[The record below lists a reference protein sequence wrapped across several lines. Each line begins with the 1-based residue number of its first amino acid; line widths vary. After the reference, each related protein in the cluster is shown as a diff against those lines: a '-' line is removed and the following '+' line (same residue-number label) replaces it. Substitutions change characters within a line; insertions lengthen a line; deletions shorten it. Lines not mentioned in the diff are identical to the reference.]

1 VPMTDQADDPD
12 HHAGGGSDDER
23 LETEQDLMNLAPL
36 VIPPKPADL
45 PMTGEEQGRARLMI
59 SQIVNRNFKSYAGE
73 RILGPFHQNF
83 TAIVGPNGSG
93 KSNVIDSMLF
103 VFGYRASKIRSKKL
117 SSLIHSSENF
127 AAIDSCTVEIHFQ
140 RVVDRE
146 DGGYD
151 IVEGSQFSVA
161 RTAFKD
167 NASYYTV
174 NGRRHEY
181 KKVAELLLRVGID
194 LTHNRF
200 LILQGE
206 VEQISLM
213 KPIAPNEHE
222 EGLLEYLEDIIGS
235 SRFKNPLT
243 RIVRRI
249 DALNDLRLEKVNQ
262 VKAVEKQ
269 KADLQGERDKA
280 LQYLRLCNQIVSKK
294 NILFQIYRRE
304 CAATIDSMRGEQ
316 EQRQSELDAALAK
329 LQEAKQQS
337 KRKVEE
343 NKEIVKAYQE
353 QQTIYTVTKEKF
365 TALEVEDASLREEY
379 KRMKAQGKKTV
390 RLAEEEA
397 SKIEELKRAPE
408 DAEKRLAELAEK
420 LVELEKQRV
429 EEEANRQ
436 TALNAIEAETKDLR
450 AEKVIAERQLADL
463 QKDANA
469 KRSARDMARTELDIL
484 LSGQTRALQ
493 RLDAAKQ
500 DADGVERALAEKTAI
515 RDRAA
520 KETPEMQKSLERARR
535 DEAALQQREAGL
547 AEEARG
553 LRVRVD
559 EARRQLEQRSQ
570 SRVLQALLEQKKR
583 GRFTGV
589 RGRLGDLGA
598 IDERYD
604 VAMSTACGPLDDIV
618 VDTIATGEACVRFLK
633 EQRIGTATFIALDKM
648 EQWAAES
655 SKRCNAPI
663 PRLFDLLQVPDPK
676 VRNAFYYAIRDT
688 LVAKDLDEATRV
700 AYGTPRY
707 RVVSEQGG
715 LIELSG
721 TMSGGG
727 RPTRGRI
734 GTRVNLDA
742 STVGGS
748 AMAAAAGSGG
758 EESAQEAE
766 KRLADL
772 TAQLN
777 GLRDERA
784 RLGETIAGLE
794 RDLRQLARNSDAVE
808 REVARL
814 GERRRAAREVLADA
828 ERRAAEAEPDAKA
841 LDKLRQRLETAEAE
855 QKTSSDAAGKA
866 ETEVA
871 QLDSRIMEVGGA
883 RLQVIQSRL
892 DAVLAEIK
900 KQKALSTKVKVA
912 ASTAERKVRE
922 SEERLARLE
931 TEKEECKTRLAT
943 IGDRMNQ
950 LEGECR
956 DLMNRHKAAQEEV
969 KKWQEKVDSMKA
981 ELEELEK
988 EEQSL
993 RKLEVDLRHKLQSVV
1008 GVIEEH
1014 ERKRRGWERE
1024 LQQLQLHRI
1033 QDDEEEA
1040 EEAERERVRREE
1052 AEAAAAA
1059 AAASSQEEEESDE
1072 DEEDDESA
1080 DEDGDESEAEEAEEN
1095 EEHAAMEVDGS
1106 DADEDQSNKDEAA
1119 EPADDEEQVEQQ
1131 MQLVPVAASG
1141 SAHEEDDKEE
1151 ADNDAAMEEEEENP
1165 EAEPEVPADGG
1176 DEAEDEDAADAVKS
1190 EPVESGD
1197 EPPKSKRRR
1206 TDEGVQSSKPGQ
1218 QQKEKR
1224 RGKKLSKK
1232 QKRRAEKQKRQKQ
1245 SAEAAAAERQQR
1257 PRFSVE
1263 DMWKLPT
1270 LPDAELDELRNSG
1283 LRTQI
1288 QQLEDEVGRMQPDM
1302 SALDEYRQ
1310 KEAAYLA
1317 KVGELNRVTTVRDE
1331 QRRLHEEWR
1340 HARLTEFMSG
1350 FRIITGKLKEMYQ
1363 MITIGGDAELEL
1375 VDSLD
1380 PFTEGVVF
1388 SVRPPK
1394 KSWKSIGNLSGG
1406 EKTLSSLALV
1416 FALHHYK
1423 PTPLYFMD
1431 EIDAALDFKN
1441 VSIVANYIKRCARN
1455 AQFIVISLRNNMF
1468 ELSDRLVGI
1477 YKTDNCTKSVTIDP
1491 EQVARAAH
1499 WLNSGCYARR
1509 VTAPNPLGANQA

>member
-1 VPMTDQADDPD
+1 MTDQADDPD
-12 HHAGGGSDDER
+12 HHARGGSDDER

-167 NASYYTV
+167 NASYYAV

-181 KKVAELLLRVGID
+181 KKVAELLMRVGID

-397 SKIEELKRAPE
+397 SKIEELKRAPRMRRSDWLSWLRNWSSWRSSE
-408 DAEKRLAELAEK
+408 
-420 LVELEKQRV
+420 
-429 EEEANRQ
+429 Q

-450 AEKVIAERQLADL
+450 AEKVVAERQLADL

-598 IDERYD
+598 IDE
-604 VAMSTACGPLDDIV
+604 
-618 VDTIATGEACVRFLK
+618 
-633 EQRIGTATFIALDKM
+633 
-648 EQWAAES
+648 
-655 SKRCNAPI
+655 
-663 PRLFDLLQVPDPK
+663 
-676 VRNAFYYAIRDT
+676 
-688 LVAKDLDEATRV
+688 
-700 AYGTPRY
+700 
-707 RVVSEQGG
+707 
-715 LIELSG
+715 
-721 TMSGGG
+721 
-727 RPTRGRI
+727 
-734 GTRVNLDA
+734 
-742 STVGGS
+742 
-748 AMAAAAGSGG
+748 
-758 EESAQEAE
+758 
-766 KRLADL
+766 
-772 TAQLN
+772 
-777 GLRDERA
+777 
-784 RLGETIAGLE
+784 
-794 RDLRQLARNSDAVE
+794 
-808 REVARL
+808 
-814 GERRRAAREVLADA
+814 
-828 ERRAAEAEPDAKA
+828 
-841 LDKLRQRLETAEAE
+841 
-855 QKTSSDAAGKA
+855 
-866 ETEVA
+866 
-871 QLDSRIMEVGGA
+871 
-883 RLQVIQSRL
+883 
-892 DAVLAEIK
+892 
-900 KQKALSTKVKVA
+900 
-912 ASTAERKVRE
+912 
-922 SEERLARLE
+922 
-931 TEKEECKTRLAT
+931 
-943 IGDRMNQ
+943 
-950 LEGECR
+950 
-956 DLMNRHKAAQEEV
+956 
-969 KKWQEKVDSMKA
+969 
-981 ELEELEK
+981 
-988 EEQSL
+988 
-993 RKLEVDLRHKLQSVV
+993 
-1008 GVIEEH
+1008 
-1014 ERKRRGWERE
+1014 
-1024 LQQLQLHRI
+1024 
-1033 QDDEEEA
+1033 
-1040 EEAERERVRREE
+1040 
-1052 AEAAAAA
+1052 
-1059 AAASSQEEEESDE
+1059 
-1072 DEEDDESA
+1072 
-1080 DEDGDESEAEEAEEN
+1080 
-1095 EEHAAMEVDGS
+1095 
-1106 DADEDQSNKDEAA
+1106 
-1119 EPADDEEQVEQQ
+1119 
-1131 MQLVPVAASG
+1131 
-1141 SAHEEDDKEE
+1141 
-1151 ADNDAAMEEEEENP
+1151 
-1165 EAEPEVPADGG
+1165 
-1176 DEAEDEDAADAVKS
+1176 
-1190 EPVESGD
+1190 
-1197 EPPKSKRRR
+1197 
-1206 TDEGVQSSKPGQ
+1206 
-1218 QQKEKR
+1218 
-1224 RGKKLSKK
+1224 
-1232 QKRRAEKQKRQKQ
+1232 
-1245 SAEAAAAERQQR
+1245 
-1257 PRFSVE
+1257 
-1263 DMWKLPT
+1263 
-1270 LPDAELDELRNSG
+1270 
-1283 LRTQI
+1283 
-1288 QQLEDEVGRMQPDM
+1288 
-1302 SALDEYRQ
+1302 
-1310 KEAAYLA
+1310 
-1317 KVGELNRVTTVRDE
+1317 
-1331 QRRLHEEWR
+1331 
-1340 HARLTEFMSG
+1340 
-1350 FRIITGKLKEMYQ
+1350 
-1363 MITIGGDAELEL
+1363 
-1375 VDSLD
+1375 
-1380 PFTEGVVF
+1380 
-1388 SVRPPK
+1388 
-1394 KSWKSIGNLSGG
+1394 
-1406 EKTLSSLALV
+1406 
-1416 FALHHYK
+1416 
-1423 PTPLYFMD
+1423 
-1431 EIDAALDFKN
+1431 
-1441 VSIVANYIKRCARN
+1441 
-1455 AQFIVISLRNNMF
+1455 
-1468 ELSDRLVGI
+1468 
-1477 YKTDNCTKSVTIDP
+1477 
-1491 EQVARAAH
+1491 
-1499 WLNSGCYARR
+1499 
-1509 VTAPNPLGANQA
+1509 